1 MNIERRVSCIIFAI
15 NTGSDNYA
23 SANEAFFHPSKA
35 HFPKKVF
42 TGMSYNRPMCEIVFI
57 NHFCHSSSHLA
68 AVISIFKDKYL
79 TGKLLLLCLFKD
91 M

>member
-1 MNIERRVSCIIFAI
+1 MNIERHVSCIIFAI

-23 SANEAFFHPSKA
+23 SANEAFFHPFKV

-42 TGMSYNRPMCEIVFI
+42 TDMSYDRPICEIVSF
-57 NHFCHSSSHLA
+57 NHFCHSLSHLA
-68 AVISIFKDKYL
+68 VVISVFKDKYL
-79 TGKLLLLCLFKD
+79 TGKLLSLCLFKD